1 MAPTQR
7 LTVRITST
15 TDLLALI
22 PYLLGFQPKSSLV
35 LVAITDDG
43 RLTTAARLTLPTV
56 DEPLGPLHT
65 ALNQVATAITEHTG
79 TERTGASVVL
89 AGYGPAEQVDLAV
102 SAATVALRA
111 AGVPIREA
119 VRVADGRFWRLGC
132 DDPDACPPEGI
143 PFDPAGS
150 TVAATAVYAGLVALP
165 DRDALAATLAPVTGP
180 ARDAMV
186 AATAAACDFLLD
198 LLDAAAPA
206 APAGTSQHPDAA
218 LDTPVGQALHRAAR
232 TYLTHAQ
239 RDYRAR
245 QPIDDEHA
253 ATLTVL
259 LALPSLYDFAA
270 RQTTGDRWQIE
281 MWTDLVRRAEP
292 EFIAAPATL
301 LALAAIDGGNGAL
314 ADIAVHRALDA
325 DPDDRFAQV
334 LAAAIRAG
342 IDPDTVT
349 RLLAD

>member
-1 MAPTQR
+1 MASTQR

-22 PYLLGFQPKSSLV
+22 PYLLGFQPESSLV

-43 RLTTAARLTLPTV
+43 RLTTAARLTLPTT

-79 TERTGASVVL
+79 TAPTGVGVVL
-89 AGYGPAEQVDLAV
+89 AGYGPAEQVDLSV
-102 SAATVALRA
+102 SAATVALTA
-111 AGVPIREA
+111 AGVAIREA

-132 DDPDACPPEGI
+132 DDPDTCPPEGI
-143 PFDPAGS
+143 PFDPAAS
-150 TVAATAVYAGLVALP
+150 PVAATAVYAGLVALP
-165 DRDALAATLAPVTGP
+165 DRDALAATLAPVTGA

-186 AATAAACDFLLD
+186 AATAAACAFFID

-206 APAGTSQHPDAA
+206 GSGEHPDAA
-218 LDTPVGQALHRAAR
+218 LDTPVGQALQRAAR

-245 QPIDDEHA
+245 QPIDDEHVA
-253 ATLTVL
+253 ALTVL
-259 LALPSLYDFAA
+259 LQLPSLYDFAA

-292 EFIAAPATL
+292 EFTAAPATL
-301 LALAAIDGGNGAL
+301 LALAAIEAGNGAL

-325 DPDDRFAQV
+325 DPTDSFAQV
-334 LAAAIRAG
+334 LAAAIAAG
-342 IDPDTVT
+342 IDPDTVA